1 MSGVTYTAQVLGQ
14 FSTLDFQGLLN
25 LLLCVVAAALLATP
39 LQAILEGLISSA
51 LPSYLLFVKPFLP
64 SAISSLMGGIAVHL
78 GVSPQDAL
86 VGASALASFTHWVNE
101 QSWAVDLEKKYPEIG
116 KIAQDLDTTGNKS
129 ATIGKIPAVLLAIGL
144 SMALAG
150 TAKAGTLNLTQDF
163 GAGLDRYNVAQ
174 GGVVLPTGVTA
185 ISYGL
190 NLDYTINMVPLSSTA
205 AVPDR
210 ILVLTS
216 GPAWSPLV
224 QGPGGLVGW
233 HIEIGSQIPSTPVNL
248 VVGTIADFGTG
259 QKNPWGITG
268 AINFQFGGTL
278 KSWVVNL

>member
-1 MSGVTYTAQVLGQ
+1 MSGVTYTANVLGQ
-14 FSTLDFQGLLN
+14 LSTLDLQGLIN
-25 LLLCVVAAALLATP
+25 LFLAVVAAALLATP
-39 LQAILEGLISSA
+39 VQAVLEGLIASA
-51 LPSYLLFVKPFLP
+51 LPTYLLFVKPFLP
-64 SAISSLMGGIAVHL
+64 SAISSLLGGIAVHL
-78 GVSPQDAL
+78 GVAPQDAL
-86 VGASALASFTHWVNE
+86 AGAAALASFTHWVNE
-101 QSWAVDLEKKYPEIG
+101 QPWAVDLEKKYPQIG
-116 KIAQDLDTTGNKS
+116 KLAQDLDTTQKQAAPLS
-129 ATIGKIPAVLLAIGL
+129 KIPAVLLAIGL

-174 GGVVLPTGVTA
+174 GGVILPTGVTA

-190 NLDYTINMVPLSSTA
+190 NLDYTINMTPLSSTA
-205 AVPDR
+205 SVSDR
-210 ILVLTS
+210 IVVVTS

-233 HIEIGSQIPSTPVNL
+233 HFEIGSQIPATPVNL

-259 QKNPWGITG
+259 LKNPWGITG

-278 KSWVVNL
+278 ASWNVNW